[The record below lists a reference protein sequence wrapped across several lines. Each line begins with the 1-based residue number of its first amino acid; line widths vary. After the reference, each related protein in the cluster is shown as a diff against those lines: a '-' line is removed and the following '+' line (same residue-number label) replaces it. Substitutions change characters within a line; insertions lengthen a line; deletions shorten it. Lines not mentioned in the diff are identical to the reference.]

1 MRNKLEYPTVFIIGA
16 GGYGSMELLFRGHTH
31 WTMYVLGGICL
42 CLIYAISNYNKLTI
56 PEKWLICTL
65 AISGAEFIAGG
76 LVNLTLGWEVW
87 TYSHYP
93 MNILGQVC
101 PLFSLLWLLL
111 CIPICPLCIKLKV
124 VFNKLPPYKRDV

>member
-16 GGYGSMELLFRGHTH
+16 GATAVWSFFRGHTH

-56 PEKWLICTL
+56 PENGLYAQWQHV
-65 AISGAEFIAGG
+65 SGVYCRWPCQPHPG
-76 LVNLTLGWEVW
+76 LEVW